1 MSDERDR
8 EEDYGFEVDPPVYT
22 FYAEEKKS
30 TLDTKKE
37 NSETSSK
44 DEREYYVLD
53 NSDDEP
59 YVAIDAKIVEAFR
72 KIEARAMIR
81 GAIYAAVG
89 FLVGSILSKLIF

>member
-1 MSDERDR
+1 MSEERER

-59 YVAIDAKIVEAFR
+59 YVAIDAKIVEVFR
-72 KIEARAMIR
+72 KIEARAMVR

-89 FLVGSILSKLIF
+89 FLVGSILSKIIF